1 MIPSGLAI
9 ASGRVIITSC
19 PAGYQIQTY
28 PLAQIW
34 TVTMST
40 SDNNK
45 DIVRA
50 FFKAL
55 NSADV
60 DAIVNTYADDG
71 YVQTMGHTLI
81 SGRSSKEQVGAAA
94 AGIYDV
100 FPNGLTFTVLDMVAE
115 GEKVA
120 VEADSVGEHISGQTY
135 SNEYHFLFE
144 FRGGKLIKLKEYM
157 DTEQVTDVLCGGQ
170 RPPFFT

>member
-1 MIPSGLAI
+1 MIPPALAI
-9 ASGRVIITSC
+9 ASGAVIITSC
-19 PAGYQIQTY
+19 PAGLSGKNIPTGI
-28 PLAQIW
+28 LRA
-34 TVTMST
+34 VTMST

-45 DIVRA
+45 VIVRA
-50 FFKAL
+50 FFEAL

-60 DAIVNTYADDG
+60 DTVINIYADEG

-81 SGRSSKEQVGAAA
+81 SGISSKEQIGSAI

-100 FPNGLTFTVLDMVAE
+100 FPNGLTFSVLDMVAE

-120 VEADSVGEHISGQTY
+120 VEAASTGEHISGQTY

-144 FRGGKLIKLKEYM
+144 FRDGQLMKLKEYM

-170 RPPFFT
+170 RPPFFA